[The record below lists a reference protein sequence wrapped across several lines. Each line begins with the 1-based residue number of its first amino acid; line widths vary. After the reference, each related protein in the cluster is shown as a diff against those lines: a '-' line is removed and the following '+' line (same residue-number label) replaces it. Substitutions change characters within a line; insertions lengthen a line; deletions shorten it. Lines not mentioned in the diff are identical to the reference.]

1 MGEICSIQSKYWP
14 SSKGE
19 LVSFMV
25 WYKLNR
31 KVGRPQNQIGH
42 GSKETNS
49 WPCQGLNQL
58 ASGNLTDWANPP
70 HTYKLTFQYALTLKH
85 NTSVHQLQCFLTI
98 QVCSL
103 VCLSTVSLRSRS
115 HCCCILSRSRW
126 RLRVSLLPLP
136 LLRWA
141 DRESMSWPLL
151 SSMITSCSL
160 LITSLYIG

>member
-1 MGEICSIQSKYWP
+1 MNWSTSWYGLFNPAINWTGGWVDSRNKLDMGAKRPILGFI
-14 SSKGE
+14 
-19 LVSFMV
+19 MV
-25 WYKLNR
+25 WTSLHL
-31 KVGRPQNQIGH
+31 V
-42 GSKETNS
+42 T
-49 WPCQGLNQL
+49 
-58 ASGNLTDWANPP
+58 LTDWTNPP
-70 HTYKLTFQYALTLKH
+70 HIYKLTFQFALTLKR
-85 NTSVHQLQCFLTI
+85 NTRVPQLQCCLTI

-103 VCLSTVSLRSRS
+103 VCLSTVSLRNRS

-136 LLRWA
+136 PLRWA